1 MALQPAQRVWA
12 AGMDQP
18 PDRGQVGAEVTFQD
32 RLVVGDAVAQVA
44 DASDIRMD
52 GFPDGTGMSG
62 GSMLQN
68 PAECGYP
75 KRGVEATGKELLPEH
90 HRQVG
95 DDPRCIGYAAG
106 KLFQY
111 RARRST
117 G

>member
-1 MALQPAQRVWA
+1 MALQPAQRVRA
-12 AGMDQP
+12 ARVDQP
-18 PDRGQVGAEVTFQD
+18 PDRG
-32 RLVVGDAVAQVA
+32 QVA

-52 GFPDGTGMSG
+52 GFPDGTGMSR

-75 KRGVEATGKELLPEH
+75 KRGVEATGEELLPEH
-90 HRQVG
+90 HWQVG

-106 KLFQY
+106 KVFQC